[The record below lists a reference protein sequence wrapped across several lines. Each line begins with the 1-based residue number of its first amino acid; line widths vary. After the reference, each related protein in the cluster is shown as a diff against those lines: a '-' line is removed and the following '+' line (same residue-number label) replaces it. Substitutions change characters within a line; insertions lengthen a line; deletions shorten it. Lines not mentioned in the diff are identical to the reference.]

1 MATQGI
7 AQPAARNEPHTT
19 DLSDWEY
26 EYEDHE
32 TEDIYFTLDL
42 TTHVPNAIQEKQ
54 YAKNGKLIG
63 PEKNDGATTENAPQ
77 DDDVNGDTAL
87 NGDDD
92 PQNDDAD
99 DNAAP
104 LEAGRLQV
112 LDLHTEKP
120 YVKYNNGFY
129 SCHWF
134 TDLGTQFWITNPG
147 VVSDPKMSGHVL
159 DVVGSSQ
166 TRLVAKPANLKRKR
180 DAPELEHHE
189 GEAATQ
195 SIEIDDD
202 AASDV
207 SDADSRAQIA
217 DASQQNPDEPMVVV
231 PPKNDLHL
239 QGQASFMER
248 LSAIKLR
255 KGEND
260 AHDIPR
266 KIPVYYKGAYD
277 ADELRAAHGVPIAE
291 LQPAPTPTV
300 DRVSPTPDKDAG
312 EGAPTAAVTVDGNSP
327 APPPTTATATTA
339 TTAGGKRTRGGP
351 RGGAISNAARRSNLG
366 LGITTT
372 TTSISDPSQPRRKR
386 GRPSNAER
394 ALRAEAAAAAANNT
408 FALDP
413 QLGGPAQPG
422 AEDLANTNT
431 DTPARSPSREASAA
445 ASTASVQGGDR
456 PRKRRRTAAQ
466 MEEARRLD
474 EERQAKLAAAKAA
487 KVAKSRREEDVG
499 AGDEKSG
506 AALPAGQRSARR
518 TTRSSN
524 AAEEIGKVDDGD
536 ARAGGEGE
544 TMGEDSKVAGDG

>member
-7 AQPAARNEPHTT
+7 SQPAARNEPHTT
-19 DLSDWEY
+19 ELSDWEY
-26 EYEDHE
+26 EYDEHE
-32 TEDIYFTLDL
+32 TEDVYFTLDL

-63 PEKNDGATTENAPQ
+63 PEKNSAENAPQ
-77 DDDVNGDTAL
+77 DEDANGEAAL
-87 NGDDD
+87 NGDDN
-92 PQNDDAD
+92 PQNDDAID
-99 DNAAP
+99 DAAP

-120 YVKYNNGFY
+120 YIKYNNSFY

-147 VVSDPKMSGHVL
+147 VVSDPKLSGHVL

-180 DAPELEHHE
+180 DAPEAEHHQ
-189 GEAATQ
+189 GEAAAQ

-207 SDADSRAQIA
+207 SDADSRVQTA
-217 DASQQNPDEPMVVV
+217 DALQQNPDEPMIVV
-231 PPKNDLHL
+231 PPKNDLHM

-248 LSAIKLR
+248 LSAIKLK
-255 KGEND
+255 KGESD

-266 KIPVYYKGAYD
+266 KVPVYYKGAYN
-277 ADELRAAHGVPIAE
+277 ADELRAAHGVQIAE

-300 DRVSPTPDKDAG
+300 DRVSPTPDKDVG
-312 EGAPTAAVTVDGNSP
+312 EGAPTPAPAANDNSP
-327 APPPTTATATTA
+327 APPPSTTPLR
-339 TTAGGKRTRGGP
+339 GKRTRGGSRAP

-366 LGITTT
+366 LETTNT
-372 TTSISDPSQPRRKR
+372 TDPSQPKRKR

-394 ALRAEAAAAAANNT
+394 ALRAEAEAAAAAASNT

-413 QLGGPAQPG
+413 RLGGPAHRG
-422 AEDLANTNT
+422 AEDPVTTTA
-431 DTPARSPSREASAA
+431 PARSPSREASVA
-445 ASTASVQGGDR
+445 ASSVQGGDR

-487 KVAKSRREEDVG
+487 KLAKTRMESDAG
-499 AGDEKSG
+499 AGAG
-506 AALPAGQRSARR
+506 AEEPGTVLPAGQRSARR
-518 TTRSSN
+518 TRSSN
-524 AAEEIGKVDDGD
+524 AAEEVKK
-536 ARAGGEGE
+536 GEG
-544 TMGEDSKVAGDG
+544 TGESGGPEDPAADPQVEGDG

>member
-7 AQPAARNEPHTT
+7 SQPAARNEPHTT
-19 DLSDWEY
+19 ELSDWEY
-26 EYEDHE
+26 EYDEHE

-63 PEKNDGATTENAPQ
+63 PEKSGAENAPQ
-77 DDDVNGDTAL
+77 DDDANVDAVL
-87 NGDDD
+87 NGDDN
-92 PQNDDAD
+92 PQNEDAIDD
-99 DNAAP
+99 AAP

-120 YVKYNNGFY
+120 YVKYNNAFY

-147 VVSDPKMSGHVL
+147 VVSDPKLSGHVL

-180 DAPELEHHE
+180 DAPEAEHQE
-189 GEAATQ
+189 GETATQ
-195 SIEIDDD
+195 TIDIEDD

-207 SDADSRAQIA
+207 SDADSRVQIA
-217 DASQQNPDEPMVVV
+217 DAPEQNPNEPMVVA
-231 PPKNDLHL
+231 PPKNDLHM

-248 LSAIKLR
+248 LSAIKLK
-255 KGEND
+255 KGESD

-266 KIPVYYKGAYD
+266 KIPVYYKGAYN
-277 ADELRAAHGVPIAE
+277 ADELRAAHGVQIAE

-312 EGAPTAAVTVDGNSP
+312 EGAPTPAPAPVVVEQNSP
-327 APPPTTATATTA
+327 APPPPPSTC
-339 TTAGGKRTRGGP
+339 GKRTRGGSRAP

-366 LGITTT
+366 LETTT
-372 TTSISDPSQPRRKR
+372 TTDPSQPKRKR

-394 ALRAEAAAAAANNT
+394 ALRAEAEAAATAASNT

-413 QLGGPAQPG
+413 QLGGPTPPG
-422 AEDLANTNT
+422 AEDLAATAT
-431 DTPARSPSREASAA
+431 ARSPSREASVA
-445 ASTASVQGGDR
+445 ASSIQGGDR

-487 KVAKSRREEDVG
+487 KVVKSRREDVDAGVG
-499 AGDEKSG
+499 AGAEETG
-506 AALPAGQRSARR
+506 AVLPAGQRSARR
-518 TTRSSN
+518 TRSSN
-524 AAEEIGKVDDGD
+524 AADEVKKIDDVGE
-536 ARAGGEGE
+536 GGEGDGPAADPRVE
-544 TMGEDSKVAGDG
+544 GDEKMPG

>member
-7 AQPAARNEPHTT
+7 SQPATRNEPHTT
-19 DLSDWEY
+19 ELSDWEY
-26 EYEDHE
+26 EYDEHE

-54 YAKNGKLIG
+54 YAKNGKPIH
-63 PEKNDGATTENAPQ
+63 PEQNGAENAPQ
-77 DDDVNGDTAL
+77 DDDANGEAAVNV
-87 NGDDD
+87 DDD
-92 PQNDDAD
+92 PQNDDDAVD
-99 DNAAP
+99 DAAP

-147 VVSDPKMSGHVL
+147 VVSDPKLSGHVL

-180 DAPELEHHE
+180 DAPEVEHHE
-189 GEAATQ
+189 GESAAQT
-195 SIEIDDD
+195 IEIDDD

-207 SDADSRAQIA
+207 SDAESRVQFA
-217 DASQQNPDEPMVVV
+217 DASQQNPNEPIVVV
-231 PPKNDLHL
+231 PPKNDLHM

-248 LSAIKLR
+248 LSAIKLK
-255 KGEND
+255 KGETD
-260 AHDIPR
+260 AHHIPR
-266 KIPVYYKGAYD
+266 RVPVYYKGAYN
-277 ADELRAAHGVPIAE
+277 ADELRAAHGVPVAE

-300 DRVSPTPDKDAG
+300 DRVLPTPDKDAG
-312 EGAPTAAVTVDGNSP
+312 EGAPAPAPAVVNENSP
-327 APPPTTATATTA
+327 APPPATAPA
-339 TTAGGKRTRGGP
+339 IRGKRTRGGSRGGP

-366 LGITTT
+366 LGTNNTN
-372 TTSISDPSQPRRKR
+372 DPSQPKKKR

-394 ALRAEAAAAAANNT
+394 ALRAEAEAAAANGT

-413 QLGGPAQPG
+413 LLAGPTQPG
-422 AEDLANTNT
+422 ADDPATN
-431 DTPARSPSREASAA
+431 PARSPSREPSAA
-445 ASTASVQGGDR
+445 ASSVQGGDR
-456 PRKRRRTAAQ
+456 PRKRRRNAAQ

-474 EERQAKLAAAKAA
+474 EERRAKLEAAKAA
-487 KVAKSRREEDVG
+487 KVAKARRESD
-499 AGDEKSG
+499 AGDGAEEPG

-524 AAEEIGKVDDGD
+524 AAEEVGKVGD
-536 ARAGGEGE
+536 AGEDGEGE
-544 TMGEDSKVAGDG
+544 TSAVDPQVEDDAKG

>member
-7 AQPAARNEPHTT
+7 SEPAARNEPHTT
-19 DLSDWEY
+19 EESDWEY
-26 EYEDHE
+26 EYDEHE

-54 YAKNGKLIG
+54 YAKNGKPIH
-63 PEKNDGATTENAPQ
+63 PEKNGAENAPQ
-77 DDDVNGDTAL
+77 DDDANGEAAVNV
-87 NGDDD
+87 DDD
-92 PQNDDAD
+92 PQNDDD
-99 DNAAP
+99 DVDDAVPA
-104 LEAGRLQV
+104 EAGRLQV

-180 DAPELEHHE
+180 DAPEVEHHE
-189 GEAATQ
+189 GETAAQ
-195 SIEIDDD
+195 SIETDDD

-207 SDADSRAQIA
+207 SDAESRAHFA
-217 DASQQNPDEPMVVV
+217 DSSQQNPNEPIVVV
-231 PPKNDLHL
+231 PPKNDLHM

-248 LSAIKLR
+248 LSAIKLK
-255 KGEND
+255 KGEPD
-260 AHDIPR
+260 AHHIPR
-266 KIPVYYKGAYD
+266 RVPVYYKGAYN
-277 ADELRAAHGVPIAE
+277 ADELRAAHGLPVAE

-312 EGAPTAAVTVDGNSP
+312 KGAPAPAPAPAVVNENSP
-327 APPPTTATATTA
+327 APPPATAPA
-339 TTAGGKRTRGGP
+339 IRGKRTRGGSRGGP

-366 LGITTT
+366 LGTNSTN
-372 TTSISDPSQPRRKR
+372 DPSQLKKKR

-394 ALRAEAAAAAANNT
+394 ALRAEAEAAAANQN

-413 QLGGPAQPG
+413 LLAGPTQSG
-422 AEDLANTNT
+422 ADDPTAN
-431 DTPARSPSREASAA
+431 PARSPSREPSAA
-445 ASTASVQGGDR
+445 ASSVQGGDR
-456 PRKRRRTAAQ
+456 PRKRRRNAAQ

-474 EERQAKLAAAKAA
+474 EERRAKLEAAKAA
-487 KVAKSRREEDVG
+487 KVAKARRESDAG
-499 AGDEKSG
+499 AGDEESG
-506 AALPAGQRSARR
+506 AVLPAGQRSARR

-524 AAEEIGKVDDGD
+524 AAEEVGKVDDAGE
-536 ARAGGEGE
+536 GGEGE
-544 TMGEDSKVAGDG
+544 TSPVDPQVEDDAKG

>member
-7 AQPAARNEPHTT
+7 SQPAARNEPHTT
-19 DLSDWEY
+19 ELSDWEY
-26 EYEDHE
+26 EYDEHE

-63 PEKNDGATTENAPQ
+63 PEKNGAENAPQ
-77 DDDVNGDTAL
+77 DEDANGEAAL
-87 NGDDD
+87 NGDDN
-92 PQNDDAD
+92 PRNDDAID
-99 DNAAP
+99 DAAP

-120 YVKYNNGFY
+120 YIKYNNSFY

-147 VVSDPKMSGHVL
+147 VVSDPKLSGHVL

-180 DAPELEHHE
+180 DAPEAEHHE
-189 GEAATQ
+189 GEAAAQ

-207 SDADSRAQIA
+207 SDADSRVQTA
-217 DASQQNPDEPMVVV
+217 DALQQNPDEPMVVV
-231 PPKNDLHL
+231 PPKNDLHM

-248 LSAIKLR
+248 LSAIKLK
-255 KGEND
+255 KGESD

-266 KIPVYYKGAYD
+266 KVPVYYKGAYN
-277 ADELRAAHGVPIAE
+277 ADELRAAHGVQIAE

-300 DRVSPTPDKDAG
+300 DRVSPTPDKDVG
-312 EGAPTAAVTVDGNSP
+312 EGAPTPAPAANDNSP
-327 APPPTTATATTA
+327 APPPSTTPLR
-339 TTAGGKRTRGGP
+339 GKRTRGGSRAP

-366 LGITTT
+366 LETTNT
-372 TTSISDPSQPRRKR
+372 TDPSQPKRKR

-394 ALRAEAAAAAANNT
+394 ALRAEAEAAATAASNT
-408 FALDP
+408 FAMDP
-413 QLGGPAQPG
+413 RLGGPAHPG
-422 AEDLANTNT
+422 AENSVTTTA
-431 DTPARSPSREASAA
+431 PARSPSREASVA
-445 ASTASVQGGDR
+445 ASSVQGGDR

-487 KVAKSRREEDVG
+487 KVAKARIESDAG
-499 AGDEKSG
+499 AGAG
-506 AALPAGQRSARR
+506 AEDPGAVLPAGQRSARR
-518 TTRSSN
+518 TRSSN
-524 AAEEIGKVDDGD
+524 AAEEVKKGEATEGSGEPDGPAAD
-536 ARAGGEGE
+536 PQVE
-544 TMGEDSKVAGDG
+544 GDG

>member
-7 AQPAARNEPHTT
+7 SQPAARTEPHTN
-19 DLSDWEY
+19 DSDWEY
-26 EYEDHE
+26 EYDEHE

-63 PEKNDGATTENAPQ
+63 PEKNGAASENAPQ
-77 DDDVNGDTAL
+77 DDANGEAALNESEHPQIDTAV
-87 NGDDD
+87 
-92 PQNDDAD
+92 
-99 DNAAP
+99 DNTAP
-104 LEAGRLQV
+104 TEAGRLQV
-112 LDLHTEKP
+112 LGLHTEKP

-147 VVSDPKMSGHVL
+147 VVSDPKLSGHVL
-159 DVVGSSQ
+159 DVVGASQ

-180 DAPELEHHE
+180 DAPEAEHRQDE
-189 GEAATQ
+189 TAAQ

-207 SDADSRAQIA
+207 SDADSRAQVVVA
-217 DASQQNPDEPMVVV
+217 EQDLNEPMVVV

-255 KGEND
+255 KGEHD

-266 KIPVYYKGAYD
+266 KIPVYYKGAHN
-277 ADELRAAHGVPIAE
+277 ADELRAAHGVHIGE
-291 LQPAPTPTV
+291 LQPAVIPSGT
-300 DRVSPTPDKDAG
+300 RVSPTQDEDAG
-312 EGAPTAAVTVDGNSP
+312 EGANADEYSP
-327 APPPTTATATTA
+327 APPPAIR
-339 TTAGGKRTRGGP
+339 GKRTRGGSRAA

-366 LGITTT
+366 LELTNE
-372 TTSISDPSQPRRKR
+372 SSQPKKKR
-386 GRPSNAER
+386 GRPSNAEL
-394 ALRAEAAAAAANNT
+394 ALRAEAEAATAAETPDT

-413 QLGGPAQPG
+413 QLGGSTLPG
-422 AEDLANTNT
+422 AEEPN
-431 DTPARSPSREASAA
+431 TPARSVSREVSAA
-445 ASTASVQGGDR
+445 ASSFQGDR

-487 KVAKSRREEDVG
+487 KVAKARRESDAE
-499 AGDEKSG
+499 APET
-506 AALPAGQRSARR
+506 LMPAGQRSARR
-518 TTRSSN
+518 TRSSN
-524 AAEEIGKVDDGD
+524 TTEEVQTVLKIGEAAEQS
-536 ARAGGEGE
+536 GEPDVPAIDPQLE
-544 TMGEDSKVAGDG
+544 GDG

>member
-7 AQPAARNEPHTT
+7 SQPAARNEPHTT
-19 DLSDWEY
+19 DVSDWEY
-26 EYEDHE
+26 EYDEHE

-42 TTHVPNAIQEKQ
+42 TTHVPSAIQEKQ
-54 YAKNGKLIG
+54 YAKNGKLIR
-63 PEKNDGATTENAPQ
+63 PEKNDAENAPQ
-77 DDDVNGDTAL
+77 DDDANGEAAL

-92 PQNDDAD
+92 PQNDDNAVD
-99 DNAAP
+99 DDAAP

-120 YVKYNNGFY
+120 YIKYNNGFY

-147 VVSDPKMSGHVL
+147 VVGDPKLSGHVL

-166 TRLVAKPANLKRKR
+166 ARLVAKPANLKRKR
-180 DAPELEHHE
+180 DAPELEHHQ
-189 GEAATQ
+189 GETAAQ
-195 SIEIDDD
+195 SIEIDED

-207 SDADSRAQIA
+207 SDADSRAQFA
-217 DASQQNPDEPMVVV
+217 DRLEQNPNEPMVVV

-248 LSAIKLR
+248 LSAIKIK
-255 KGEND
+255 KGEPD

-266 KIPVYYKGAYD
+266 RIPVYYKGAYN

-291 LQPAPTPTV
+291 LQPAPTPTL
-300 DRVSPTPDKDAG
+300 DRVSPTPDKDAD
-312 EGAPTAAVTVDGNSP
+312 EGAPTPVVTAADENSP
-327 APPPTTATATTA
+327 APLPPPPSIR
-339 TTAGGKRTRGGP
+339 GKRTRGGSRAP

-366 LGITTT
+366 LGTTT
-372 TTSISDPSQPRRKR
+372 TTTINTNDPSQPKRKR

-394 ALRAEAAAAAANNT
+394 ALRAEAEAAASASNS

-413 QLGGPAQPG
+413 QLGGPTQPG
-422 AEDLANTNT
+422 AEDLA
-431 DTPARSPSREASAA
+431 DAKTPARSLSREASVA
-445 ASTASVQGGDR
+445 ASSVQGGERDR

-487 KVAKSRREEDVG
+487 KVAKARREEDVSAG
-499 AGDEKSG
+499 APEE
-506 AALPAGQRSARR
+506 ALPAGQRSARR
-518 TTRSSN
+518 TTRSSLN
-524 AAEEIGKVDDGD
+524 ANEDVRKVDDDAGESGEVGETETPVVDTQVEGD
-536 ARAGGEGE
+536 A
-544 TMGEDSKVAGDG
+544 K

>member
-1 MATQGI
+1 LPLYTQTMATQGI
-7 AQPAARNEPHTT
+7 PQSAARNEPHTT

-26 EYEDHE
+26 EYDELE

-42 TTHVPNAIQEKQ
+42 TTHVPSAIQEKQ

-63 PEKNDGATTENAPQ
+63 PEKNGAENAPQ
-77 DDDVNGDTAL
+77 DDDANGEAAL

-92 PQNDDAD
+92 PQID
-99 DNAAP
+99 DNAIDDAAP

-120 YVKYNNGFY
+120 YIKYNNGFY

-159 DVVGSSQ
+159 DIVGSSQ
-166 TRLVAKPANLKRKR
+166 ARLVAKPANLKRKR
-180 DAPELEHHE
+180 AAPEVEHHE
-189 GEAATQ
+189 GETAAQ

-207 SDADSRAQIA
+207 SDADSRVQFA
-217 DASQQNPDEPMVVV
+217 DASEQNPNEPMVVV

-248 LSAIKLR
+248 LSAIKLKR
-255 KGEND
+255 GESD

-266 KIPVYYKGAYD
+266 RIPVYYKGAYN
-277 ADELRAAHGVPIAE
+277 ADELRAAHGVPVAE
-291 LQPAPTPTV
+291 LQPAPTPTL
-300 DRVSPTPDKDAG
+300 DRVSPTPDKDVG
-312 EGAPTAAVTVDGNSP
+312 EGAPAPVVPAAEEYSP
-327 APPPTTATATTA
+327 APPPPSIR
-339 TTAGGKRTRGGP
+339 GKRTRGGSRAP

-366 LGITTT
+366 LGTTT
-372 TTSISDPSQPRRKR
+372 TTINTPDPSQPKRKR

-394 ALRAEAAAAAANNT
+394 ALRAEAEAAASASNT

-413 QLGGPAQPG
+413 QLGGPTQPG
-422 AEDLANTNT
+422 AEDLA
-431 DTPARSPSREASAA
+431 DAKTPARSQSREPSIA
-445 ASTASVQGGDR
+445 ASSVQGADR

-474 EERQAKLAAAKAA
+474 EERQAKLAAAKVA
-487 KVAKSRREEDVG
+487 KVAKARREEDAG
-499 AGDEKSG
+499 AGAEETG
-506 AALPAGQRSARR
+506 AVLPAGQRSARR
-518 TTRSSN
+518 TRSSN
-524 AAEEIGKVDDGD
+524 ANEEVKKADD
-536 ARAGGEGE
+536 AGESGEPE
-544 TMGEDSKVAGDG
+544 VPATDPQVEGDG